1 MNRSNLTVHVVAA
14 ALSVLGSAAQLGLV
28 AAAVAVA
35 LANPG
40 THAAAHKLA
49 TVDQPGATAYHA
61 S

>member
-28 AAAVAVA
+28 AAALALSVASA
-35 LANPG
+35 G
-40 THAAAHKLA
+40 SHAAAHKLA